1 MEERTPPS
9 ISILGQVA
17 QCNAHEGDCAAAA
30 LGLGA
35 FRELLSKHTNHRGRC
50 MLMLGEAEI
59 VFQSIQPLCH
69 IAALRSP
76 EPRCTGSHPDDHE
89 IMAKRPALL
98 DLTLE
103 LLPYEGTNDFSF
115 NCICALSRLPMA
127 GPNYSCVWIVS
138 RMALPPLFSF
148 KEMRQL
154 NSKILQLSHT

>member
-1 MEERTPPS
+1 MQCPRRGWCSSRTRSRCFLRTP
-9 ISILGQVA
+9 Q
-17 QCNAHEGDCAAAA
+17 QTNTN
-30 LGLGA
+30 
-35 FRELLSKHTNHRGRC
+35 TNHCGSC
-50 MLMLGEAEI
+50 MLVPGESEI
-59 VFQSIQPLCH
+59 VCQSIQLLCH

-98 DLTLE
+98 DLALE

-115 NCICALSRLPMA
+115 NCICALSRLSA
-127 GPNYSCVWIVS
+127 FRERARTTSCVWIVS
-138 RMALPPLFSF
+138 RMASPPLFSF